1 MERCHI
7 GWLNI
12 GFPSYKITE
21 KNKLS
26 VFADHLFH
34 KTEHIDAYDKD
45 GNSLGKMKK
54 ESRVT
59 LKKWHEVDYQKK
71 VCQINFDFHL
81 MPVGRAVTIDEL
93 GTSEHIFRSALDR
106 KCKWSSL
113 SEHEDKEYLENRV
126 KSPREACLIGASR
139 YLTLQSKRGFI
150 KFNYQEYKSNLERFK
165 RNNDEFHCNQAD
177 YLFNV
182 NLERLAAFYCTTIH
196 NIKRKD
202 FDKSK
207 YIINRLNKNINRKI
221 I

>member
-1 MERCHI
+1 MERYHI
-7 GWLNI
+7 GWLNN
-12 GFPSYKITE
+12 GLPSYRITE

-34 KTEHIDAYDKD
+34 KTEDIDAYDKD

-81 MPVGRAVTIDEL
+81 IPVGRAVTIDEL

-113 SEHEDKEYLENRV
+113 SEHDNKESLEYYT
-126 KSPREACLIGASR
+126 KAPREACLIGATR

-150 KFNYQEYKSNLERFK
+150 KFNYKEYKNNLERFK
-165 RNNDEFHCNQAD
+165 SCNDGFCQQAD
-177 YLFNV
+177 YLFNI
-182 NLERLAAFYCTTIH
+182 NLERVAAFYCTTIH